1 MRLKHVP
8 AARGVLWVRE
18 GFRCFFGQPLGYTA
32 ILALVLFAGLVLAQL
47 PWVGPLVSLALMPA
61 ATLGFLVAGREQRA
75 GRPVHPAHLFTAWKD
90 RGLRAPMARLG
101 LLYAVIVLAGL
112 LAVEWLDAG
121 RVQQVIDA
129 VARSAE
135 TGTPPVIDDAV
146 AGGALM
152 SMLLASAVL
161 GVVSL
166 LFWHAPALV
175 AWDRQP
181 IAKALFASVVACWR
195 GWRAYALMGIAWFAI
210 FMIFSVVAQT
220 VLALLGLG
228 GGAIVIAMQPAALM
242 FMTAFYAS
250 LYANYADTFEQDV

>member
-18 GFRCFFGQPLGYTA
+18 GFRCFFAQPLGYTA
-32 ILALVLFAGLVLAQL
+32 ILALVLFAGLVLAQV
-47 PWVGPLVSLALMPA
+47 PWVGPVASLALMPA
-61 ATLGFLVAGREQRA
+61 ATLGFLIAGREQRA
-75 GRPVHPAHLFTAWKD
+75 GRPVHPGYLLSPWKD
-90 RGLRAPMARLG
+90 RTLRGPLLRLG
-101 LLYAVIVLAGL
+101 LLYAVIVMGCL
-112 LAVEWLDAG
+112 LVVEWLDAG
-121 RVQQVIDA
+121 QVEQVIDS
-129 VARSAE
+129 VTRSAE
-135 TGTPPVIDDAV
+135 AGTPPQLDPAV
-146 AGGALM
+146 ASGALV
-152 SMLLASAVL
+152 SMMLASGVL
-161 GVVSL
+161 SVVSL

-210 FMIFSVVAQT
+210 FLIFSVVAQT

-228 GGAIVIAMQPAALM
+228 NAIVIAMQPAALM

-250 LYANYADTFEQDV
+250 LYANYADTFEPDA

>member
-47 PWVGPLVSLALMPA
+47 PWVGPIVSLALMPT
-61 ATLGFLVAGREQRA
+61 ATMGFLIAGREQRH
-75 GRPVHPAHLFTAWKD
+75 GRPVHPGYLFTSWKD
-90 RGLRAPMARLG
+90 RTLRAPLLRLG
-101 LLYAVIVLAGL
+101 LAYAIAVMACL
-112 LAVEWLDAG
+112 LLVEWLDG
-121 RVQQVIDA
+121 GQVQQLFESLT
-129 VARSAE
+129 RTAE
-135 TGTPPVIDDAV
+135 AGTPPTLDPGVV
-146 AGGALM
+146 AGAFWSMTIATALM
-152 SMLLASAVL
+152 

-175 AWDRQP
+175 IWDRQP
-181 IAKALFASVVACWR
+181 IAKALFASAVACWR
-195 GWRAYALMGIAWFAI
+195 GWRAYALMGLAWFSI
-210 FMIFSVVAQT
+210 LLLFSIVAQT

-228 GGAIVIAMQPAALM
+228 GSALVIAMQPAALM

-250 LYANYADTFEQDV
+250 LYANYADTFEAE